1 MRKIGSESIH
11 EDKKGRYVAMT
22 KQSIDEGIGYQI
34 KELRRRQ
41 HMTLEQL
48 AEKINCSPSYL
59 SRMERGASIPTIDRI
74 GALCEALNCSVTEL
88 FGERESGARFVSAK
102 ARQVVVSKD
111 GNTKLEL
118 VTDCLNANPR
128 MEIGVLTLEPGAAPE
143 KRKISSGETVIL
155 VLSGQ
160 IEVELI
166 DKKYGLK
173 RGESLHFENT
183 LPHRY
188 YNPGRASA
196 QAILCVIPPE
206 SRFTEG

>member
-1 MRKIGSESIH
+1 
-11 EDKKGRYVAMT
+11 MT
-22 KQSIDEGIGYQI
+22 KQPIEDEGIGYQI

-74 GALCEALNCSVTEL
+74 GALCEALNCPVTEL
-88 FGERESGARFVSAK
+88 FGEQESGGRFVGSK
-102 ARQVVVSKD
+102 DRQVVVSKD
-111 GNTKLEL
+111 GKTKLEL

-128 MEIGVLTLEPGAAPE
+128 MEVGILTLEPGFVPE
-143 KRKISSGETVIL
+143 KQKIASGETVIL

-160 IEVELI
+160 VEVELV
-166 DKKYGLK
+166 DKKYNLK
-173 RGESLHFENT
+173 RGESLHYENT

-188 YNPGRASA
+188 YNPGRTSA
-196 QAILCVIPPE
+196 QAILCTIPPE

>member
-1 MRKIGSESIH
+1 
-11 EDKKGRYVAMT
+11 MT
-22 KQSIDEGIGYQI
+22 KQQVEDQGIGYQI

-41 HMTLEQL
+41 HLTLEQL

-74 GALCEALNCSVTEL
+74 GALCEALNCPVTEL
-88 FGERESGARFVSAK
+88 FGERESGGRFLGAK
-102 ARQVVVSKD
+102 DRQVVVSKD
-111 GNTKLEL
+111 GKTKLEL

-128 MEIGVLTLEPGAAPE
+128 MEVGILTLEPGFVPE
-143 KRKISSGETVIL
+143 KKKMASGETVIL

-160 IEVELI
+160 VEVELV
-166 DKKYGLK
+166 DKKYNLK
-173 RGESLHFENT
+173 RGESLHYENT

-196 QAILCVIPPE
+196 QAILCTIPPE